1 MYKEAISDC
10 NEALR
15 LDSANIKAFYRRA
28 QANKELKVSLILNKL
43 KVIVFAKFGGLFYDG
58 NLFTNC
64 FS

>member
-10 NEALR
+10 DESLR

-43 KVIVFAKFGGLFYDG
+43 KFIVLAKFGELFYE
-58 NLFTNC
+58 L
-64 FS
+64 

>member
-10 NEALR
+10 DEALR

-43 KVIVFAKFGGLFYDG
+43 KFVFAKFGGFYDFFG
-58 NLFTNC
+58 VLVI
-64 FS
+64 

>member
-43 KVIVFAKFGGLFYDG
+43 TVLAKFGGLFYDG